1 MQAEFLGRP
10 LRRRDRED
18 RLAGSGLGF
27 LSGLAPF
34 DRRGHQRRLIVDAL
48 WRVDAASRADLA
60 AAIGLSPQMVTL
72 LVDELMAD
80 GLVREVGRR
89 PAARGQ
95 PPIDLALDPEGGF
108 AVGVQVEP
116 GRLNIVLA
124 DLKGRVRAEISEPC
138 PTDTPAK
145 ALPHLKK
152 RIARLVAK
160 TGIDRRRVLGA
171 GIVIPGPF
179 GDVENVTRDA
189 LSMPAW
195 SRSTFREDFAA
206 ALDMPVFVGNDATA
220 AAVGEH
226 LDGAARDLR
235 HFVYLYLGEGV
246 GAGVFVE
253 DHPAMGAFG
262 NAGEVG
268 RMLVPDPDRPGAAIE
283 LEAVASLDALR
294 RALAVAGD
302 VDADALFAANAAKV
316 ARWRDRAVAALRVAI
331 ANIENLLDPDAIVL
345 GGPLP
350 PAELSALLSRIEL
363 PPTVSARGGRRHPRL
378 LLGRSGRVV
387 SALGGATL
395 PLFHALTPQP
405 QAARRRV
412 GAMEMAS

>member
-1 MQAEFLGRP
+1 
-10 LRRRDRED
+10 
-18 RLAGSGLGF
+18 LAGSGLEL

-72 LVDELMAD
+72 LVDELMED

-89 PAARGQ
+89 QAARGQ

-124 DLKGRVRAEISEPC
+124 DLKAHVRAEISEPC
-138 PTDTPAK
+138 TTDTPAK

-152 RIARLVAK
+152 RIARQVAK

-195 SRSTFREDFAA
+195 SRSAFRAEFAA

-268 RMLVPDPDRPGAAIE
+268 RMLVPDPDRPGDVIE

-294 RALAVAGD
+294 RALGAPGD

-345 GGPLP
+345 GGSLP
-350 PAELSALLSRIEL
+350 PAELRALLSRIALL
-363 PPTVSARGGRRHPRL
+363 PSVSARAGRRHPRL

-412 GAMEMAS
+412 GAMELAS

>member
-1 MQAEFLGRP
+1 
-10 LRRRDRED
+10 
-18 RLAGSGLGF
+18 LAGSGLEL

-60 AAIGLSPQMVTL
+60 GMIGLSPQMVTL
-72 LVDELMAD
+72 LVEELIAE

-89 PAARGQ
+89 PSARGQ

-108 AVGVQVEP
+108 AIGVQVEH
-116 GRLNIVLA
+116 GRLNAVLA
-124 DLKGRVRAEISEPC
+124 DLKGRICAEASDPC
-138 PTDTPAK
+138 ATGSPGE
-145 ALPHLKK
+145 ALPHLEALVE
-152 RIARLVAK
+152 RIIAHAQ
-160 TGIDRRRVLGA
+160 IDRQRLLGA

-179 GDVENVTRDA
+179 GDVENVERDPLA
-189 LSMPAW
+189 MPAW
-195 SRSTFREDFAA
+195 SRSAFRESFAN
-206 ALDMPVFVGNDATA
+206 ALAMPVFIGNDATA

-246 GAGVFVE
+246 GAGLFVE
-253 DHPAMGAFG
+253 GHPATGAFG
-262 NAGEVG
+262 NAGEIG
-268 RMLVPDPDRPGAAIE
+268 RMLVPDPDRAGTAAE

-294 RALAVAGD
+294 RLIRKAGA
-302 VDADALFAANAAKV
+302 DASGDAEALFAANPDVAEVWRMRAA
-316 ARWRDRAVAALRVAI
+316 AALRVAV

-350 PAELSALLSRIEL
+350 SPELGLLLARIEPL
-363 PPTVSARGGRRHPRL
+363 PSSVSGRAGRRHPRL
-378 LLGRSGRVV
+378 LLGRAGRIA

-405 QAARRRV
+405 RAARRRA
-412 GAMEMAS
+412 GAVEFVS